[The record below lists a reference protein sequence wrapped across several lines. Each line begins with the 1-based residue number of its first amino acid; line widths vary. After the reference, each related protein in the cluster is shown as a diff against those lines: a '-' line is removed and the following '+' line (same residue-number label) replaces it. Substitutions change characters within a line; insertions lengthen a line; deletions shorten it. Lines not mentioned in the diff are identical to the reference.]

1 MPTSGRG
8 PWVAAL
14 TALAYALAGAA
25 ALLLAGP
32 PAYAA
37 PLYPSAG
44 IAVAAAVAYGRAAL
58 PGVWLG
64 AFAVNAGLGAL
75 RGQPP
80 TFDSLLLPAF
90 IGLGAALQAGVGAWL
105 VRRFCGPLVTLD
117 DPASIAR
124 AGLLGG
130 ALACTLSPS
139 FATPALLAAGVLTPE
154 SLAANWGT
162 WWLGDTL
169 GVLIAAPLALTLI
182 GQPAADWRPRRR
194 TLALPLLAALGLV
207 ALGVQQTQRLEAER
221 RVAEHQR
228 VAEQLVAEAVNR
240 LDGAAHALQA
250 LAAAARVQGS
260 LLDGTGLSASS
271 EWWLQ
276 SQPALQATGVGV
288 RVAAAELP
296 AFEAAAQAAGAAGYR
311 VFDRDG
317 GDDRRQRGEVLAV
330 RHLQPLQDNQA
341 ALGVNSLSI
350 PAARAAIEATRDTG
364 EAHATAAFRLT
375 QSAKDEPGV
384 VVYQAL
390 YRRVAGEPALPATV
404 EERRRRF
411 EGVLFVTLR
420 TEAALA
426 DLATIAAGTS
436 WCLQDTDA
444 RAALRRLAGAAQC
457 ETGIT
462 PLVGQPPQAN
472 DTAAAGTAAEASAGQ
487 PRGAAAV
494 QAERTLRWGGRQYQ
508 LQVFEPE
515 GHQPSVTGAAWL
527 LGLAGLTAA
536 AMLGALLLTVTGHAR
551 RTEHAVQAATERLR
565 TEIGERERSEAAERE
580 INARLRSILDH
591 APLGLLFLDPQ
602 GRIVECNPRFAEMC
616 GRSAESLPGLTVLD
630 LLPREDADT
639 IMRARRDLIAGQAGR
654 VVARA
659 RLRVGPEDGAAFAE
673 VRVVASALRDGTGKV
688 LRMVAMVEDVGDQLR
703 LEASEKARH
712 RAEASDRAKNEFLS
726 RMSHELRTP
735 LNAMI
740 GFAQLLGLDRE
751 PVLPAHQADWAQQ
764 IQRAGWHLLELI
776 NDTLDLSRIESGSL
790 SLALQPV
797 DLAQLAEAVRSL
809 VAGAAAQRGVAVTIE
824 AAPGLPPV
832 EADPLR
838 LRQVLTNLLSNAVKY
853 NRPQGAVSVRIGA
866 DGKGQLLV
874 SVSDTGLGMSRE
886 QLQRLFQP
894 YDRLGREGSGVE
906 GTGIGLVIAR
916 RLIELMGGTLAVD
929 SRSGEGSTF
938 TVRLP
943 ASPQPLP
950 PARLGAETGP
960 APYAQ
965 RLVHYVEDNPT
976 NVEVMRGVL
985 GQRPQVRLEVSTLGL
1000 DGLAAIR
1007 REPPDLVLLDMQLPD
1022 ISGPELLRHLK
1033 RDDELAKIP
1042 VIVVSADATPDHVK
1056 EALTLG
1062 ALHYVTKPVAM
1073 AEFLVLLDEALEA
1086 QETRWGL

>member
-44 IAVAAAVAYGRAAL
+44 IALAAAVAYGRAAL

-90 IGLGAALQAGVGAWL
+90 IGLGAVLQAGLGAWL
-105 VRRFCGPLVTLD
+105 VRRFCGPRVTLD
-117 DPASIAR
+117 EPASIAR

-130 ALACTLSPS
+130 AVACLVSPS
-139 FATPALLAAGVLTPE
+139 VATPALLAAGVIAPDN
-154 SLAANWGT
+154 LAANWGT

-169 GVLIAAPLALTLI
+169 GVLIAAPLALTVI

-207 ALGVQQTQRLEAER
+207 ALGMHQTQRLEAER
-221 RVAEHQR
+221 RALEHRR
-228 VAEQLVAEAVNR
+228 VAEQLVAGAVNR
-240 LDGAAHALQA
+240 LEGAAHALQA
-250 LAAAARVQGS
+250 LASAARVQGR
-260 LLDGTGLSASS
+260 LPDDAALAAAAD
-271 EWWLQ
+271 WWLLN
-276 SQPALQATGVGV
+276 QPALQVAGVGV
-288 RVAAAELP
+288 RVATAELE
-296 AFEAAAQAAGAAGYR
+296 AFERAAQAAGAAGYR

-330 RHLQPLQDNQA
+330 RHLRPLEGNQI
-341 ALGVNSLSI
+341 ALGVNSLSL
-350 PAARAAIEATRDTG
+350 PAVRAAIEATRDSG
-364 EAHATAAFRLT
+364 QAHAGAAFRLP
-375 QSAKDEPGV
+375 QSARDEPGV

-390 YRRVAGEPALPATV
+390 YRRSGDGAGPPDSLEA
-404 EERRRRF
+404 RRQRF
-411 EGVLFVTLR
+411 EGVVFVTLR
-420 TEAALA
+420 TEAVLA
-426 DLATIAAGTS
+426 DLAPSHGSLS
-436 WCLQDTDA
+436 WCLQDTDT
-444 RAALRRLAGAAQC
+444 RAGLRRLAGDARC
-457 ETGIT
+457 EPGTGGVSI
-462 PLVGQPPQAN
+462 GN
-472 DTAAAGTAAEASAGQ
+472 SALL
-487 PRGAAAV
+487 
-494 QAERTLRWGGRQYQ
+494 AERTLDWAGRQYQ
-508 LQVFEPE
+508 LRLFEPA
-515 GHQPSVTGAAWL
+515 GHQPAVTGAAWL

-551 RTEHAVQAATERLR
+551 RTENAVHAATERLR
-565 TEIGERERSEAAERE
+565 TEIVERERSEAAERE
-580 INARLRSILDH
+580 ISGRLRSILDH

-616 GRSAESLPGLTVLD
+616 ERRAEELPGLTVLD
-630 LLPREDADT
+630 LLPADDAET
-639 IMRARRDLIAGQAGR
+639 VARARHDLVAGEAGR
-654 VVARA
+654 VVARV
-659 RLRVGPEDGAAFAE
+659 RLRRGSQGTGGHAE
-673 VRVVASALRDGTGKV
+673 VRVVASALRDGGGQL

-751 PVLPAHQADWAQQ
+751 PALPAHQADWAQQ

-790 SLALQPV
+790 SLTMQPV

-809 VAGAAAQRGVAVTIE
+809 VAGAAAQRGVAVAIE

-853 NRPQGAVSVRIGA
+853 NRPQGAVTVQIGE
-866 DGKGQLLV
+866 DGDGQLRL
-874 SVSDTGLGMSRE
+874 SVSDTGLGMNHE
-886 QLQRLFQP
+886 QLRRLFQP

-938 TVRLP
+938 TVRMP
-943 ASPQPLP
+943 ASCQPV
-950 PARLGAETGP
+950 PAARAGAETGP

-985 GQRPQVRLEVSTLGL
+985 GQRPQVRLEVSALGL

-1033 RDDELAKIP
+1033 RDDLLAKIP
-1042 VIVVSADATPDHVK
+1042 VIVVSADATPDHVR

-1062 ALHYVTKPVAM
+1062 ALHYVTKPVAV
-1073 AEFLVLLDEALEA
+1073 AEFLMLVDEALEA
-1086 QETRWGL
+1086 AETRWGL